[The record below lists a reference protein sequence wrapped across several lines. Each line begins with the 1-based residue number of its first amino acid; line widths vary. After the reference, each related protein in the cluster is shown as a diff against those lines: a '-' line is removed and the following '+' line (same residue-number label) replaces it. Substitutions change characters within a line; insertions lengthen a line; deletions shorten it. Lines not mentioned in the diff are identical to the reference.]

1 MWALVGNVG
10 IVSIVGILG
19 QWATWALGHSRLLCC
34 SLPLACCSLPLA
46 CCALPLAC
54 CALPLACCALPFA
67 FSVSVVCCVL
77 CFFDPFY
84 CRGSCRPSLFG
95 LWFLRLQKLF
105 YVYCKVRFF
114 FLIMQ
119 VFWGDFFGGLWVGF
133 FWGRMGI
140 MGLGPLGILGRV
152 GRMGI
157 KTGPTR
163 QIRQNGHGGHFRHFR
178 PTGHG
183 GLSIL
188 GVFVFRLP
196 FVLLCRRFP

>member
-1 MWALVGNVG
+1 MG
-10 IVSIVGILG
+10 ILGIVGILG

-34 SLPLACCSLPLA
+34 ALPLACCSLPLA
-46 CCALPLAC
+46 
-54 CALPLACCALPFA
+54 
-67 FSVSVVCCVL
+67 FSVSVVCCV
-77 CFFDPFY
+77 FFDPFY

-119 VFWGDFFGGLWVGF
+119 VFWGILVGL
-133 FWGRMGI
+133 FWGMMG
-140 MGLGPLGILGRV
+140 MVGMGPLGILGRV

-157 KTGPTR
+157 KSGSTRHFRQKPT
-163 QIRQNGHGGHFRHFR
+163 GHFRH
-178 PTGHG
+178 GG
-183 GLSIL
+183 QDGLSIL